1 MKSKFKV
8 VFEYNTLEV
17 EWYGN
22 HTFNVYAID
31 ECGVRDEAI
40 DCFTNYAVQ
49 TLQQAQIASDWYI
62 KDTYSE
68 VA

>member
-1 MKSKFKV
+1 MKSKMRV
-8 VFEYNTLEV
+8 VFEYNHLEV

-31 ECGVRDEAI
+31 ECGVRDQAL
-40 DCFTNYAVQ
+40 DCFTNYNVK
-49 TLQQAQIASDWYI
+49 TIEQAQAASDDYI
-62 KDTYSE
+62 KQTYSE